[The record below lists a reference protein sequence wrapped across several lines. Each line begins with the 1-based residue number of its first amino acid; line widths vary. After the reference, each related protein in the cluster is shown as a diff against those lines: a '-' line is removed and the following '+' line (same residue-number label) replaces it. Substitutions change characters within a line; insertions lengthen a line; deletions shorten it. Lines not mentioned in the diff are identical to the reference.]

1 MRKPGSGGG
10 AGAGPEEVP
19 KTGGSEG
26 GEGQAVFRSFSSS
39 IDGGEVE
46 ATDFISST

>member
-10 AGAGPEEVP
+10 AGAGPEEAP
-19 KTGGSEG
+19 KKGGSGG
-26 GEGQAVFRSFSSS
+26 GESKAVFRSFTSS

-46 ATDFISST
+46 ATDFILST